1 MSSVHSEQSNEEPG
15 RRAEGTGNS
24 AQLRLVIDPA
34 VAFVF
39 EVEPND
45 LRAPTRRSPRTAFA
59 RQVAM
64 YLAHVACGLSM
75 MEVGVLFSRPR
86 QAYGAA
92 GMCRG
97 CPDRRVVLAQDA
109 GVSGRQVGRAAASLL
124 WFRHAGSL
132 LVSRTVLSSP
142 EMVGTGANRAMRRV
156 EQARPG
162 W

>member
-24 AQLRLVIDPA
+24 AQLRQVIDPA
-34 VAFVF
+34 VALVF

-75 MEVGVLFSRPR
+75 MEVGVLFSRDRTIVPH
-86 QAYGAA
+86 A
-92 GMCRG
+92 CEVVE
-97 CPDRRVVLAQDA
+97 DRRDDPDLDKRMERLECAVVALIGAL
-109 GVSGRQVGRAAASLL
+109 SWRRT
-124 WFRHAGSL
+124 
-132 LVSRTVLSSP
+132 LV
-142 EMVGTGANRAMRRV
+142 
-156 EQARPG
+156 
-162 W
+162 

>member
-24 AQLRLVIDPA
+24 AQLRQVIDPA

-45 LRAPTRRSPRTAFA
+45 LRAPTRRSPRAAFA

-75 MEVGVLFSRPR
+75 TEVGVLFSRDHTIV
-86 QAYGAA
+86 AHACEA
-92 GMCRG
+92 VE
-97 CPDRRVVLAQDA
+97 DRRDDPDLDKRMERLECAVVALIGAL
-109 GVSGRQVGRAAASLL
+109 SWRRT
-124 WFRHAGSL
+124 
-132 LVSRTVLSSP
+132 LV
-142 EMVGTGANRAMRRV
+142 
-156 EQARPG
+156 
-162 W
+162 

>member
-1 MSSVHSEQSNEEPG
+1 MSSVHREQSNEEPG

-45 LRAPTRRSPRTAFA
+45 LRAPTRRSPRAAFA

-75 MEVGVLFSRPR
+75 TEVGVLFSRDRTIVPH
-86 QAYGAA
+86 A
-92 GMCRG
+92 CEVVE
-97 CPDRRVVLAQDA
+97 DRRDDPDLDKRMERLECAVVALIGAL
-109 GVSGRQVGRAAASLL
+109 SWRRT
-124 WFRHAGSL
+124 
-132 LVSRTVLSSP
+132 LV
-142 EMVGTGANRAMRRV
+142 
-156 EQARPG
+156 
-162 W
+162 